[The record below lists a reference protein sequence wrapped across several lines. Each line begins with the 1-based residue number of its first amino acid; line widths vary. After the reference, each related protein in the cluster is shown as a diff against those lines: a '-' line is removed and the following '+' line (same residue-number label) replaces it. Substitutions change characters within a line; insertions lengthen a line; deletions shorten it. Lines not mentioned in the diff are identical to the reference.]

1 MAIQQERE
9 RDADDSVYPFVGL
22 SMSGS
27 GSPFFYLGSFVLLLA
42 LLVRYIGSH
51 SEGHVARSVDQVRR
65 HDNSTT
71 KREHEVRRAEEG
83 PVLAFGR
90 PVRP

>member
-1 MAIQQERE
+1 
-9 RDADDSVYPFVGL
+9 
-22 SMSGS
+22 
-27 GSPFFYLGSFVLLLA
+27 
-42 LLVRYIGSH
+42 
-51 SEGHVARSVDQVRR
+51 VARSVDQVRR